1 MPRRTIVYRWIL
13 GPGSVG
19 LALVLVLPSA
29 VALAIHQEG
38 VSARSGYQLVDD
50 GYLITTAVL
59 ILAGGIFAVGGVV
72 AQLVA

>member
-1 MPRRTIVYRWIL
+1 L
-13 GPGSVG
+13 G

-29 VALAIHQEG
+29 EALATYQEG
-38 VSARSGYQLVDD
+38 VSGRSGYQLLGD
-50 GYLITTAVL
+50 GYLITMAVL